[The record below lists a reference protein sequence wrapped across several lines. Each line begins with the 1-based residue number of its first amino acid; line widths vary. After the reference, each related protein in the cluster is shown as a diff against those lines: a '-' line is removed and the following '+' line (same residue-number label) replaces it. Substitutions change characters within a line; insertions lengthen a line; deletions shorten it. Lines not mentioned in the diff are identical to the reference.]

1 MTWLGEE
8 VRGLSG
14 GSRWWEIWRA
24 IRRVAQVRP
33 TPRVYLFPHKI
44 RELFSGQSGGH
55 QLSQSIPSKLKL
67 SNYVCPNYLE
77 LELNPHVMH
86 TPSTSYMYRNTTVI
100 YMFAQ

>member
-1 MTWLGEE
+1 MVQGGGKFG
-8 VRGLSG
+8 VRFDA
-14 GSRWWEIWRA
+14 SRRSA
-24 IRRVAQVRP
+24 P
-33 TPRVYLFPHKI
+33 PRVFTFFPHKI

-77 LELNPHVMH
+77 LELNPYVMH
-86 TPSTSYMYRNTTVI
+86 TPSISYMYRNTTVI